1 MYSKRFLGL
10 MHLVSL
16 DIEKKKKNTKT
27 PFSGQLFPVKILFED
42 VFTPQGFLGG
52 SVVKNPLVMREM
64 RI

>member
-1 MYSKRFLGL
+1 

-16 DIEKKKKNTKT
+16 DIEEKKKTKQNTKT

-52 SVVKNPLVMREM
+52 SVVENPLVMLEM
-64 RI
+64 WI